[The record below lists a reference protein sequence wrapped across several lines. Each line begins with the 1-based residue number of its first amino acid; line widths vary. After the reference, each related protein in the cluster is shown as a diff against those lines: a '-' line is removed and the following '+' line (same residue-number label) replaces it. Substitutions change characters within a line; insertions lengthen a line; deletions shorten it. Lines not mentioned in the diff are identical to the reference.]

1 MTSPAGNSV
10 DNVDVDVVGVDDST
24 VPVGNTTSKSGSP
37 FPSPREIISFQF
49 CSGSFVWDVECGT
62 FERFPANAGVDLSKY
77 LLFPEALGKSVS
89 LVDVAGEVG
98 FVTNNSAAAVT
109 TSKFGS
115 SAVAKGR
122 YASPG
127 IEVGPP
133 GIEAELASELS
144 LTEIETKDAAWVVL
158 SSKDA
163 EVFVGLGGT
172 NVVSLFSS
180 G

>member
-1 MTSPAGNSV
+1 M
-10 DNVDVDVVGVDDST
+10 
-24 VPVGNTTSKSGSP
+24 
-37 FPSPREIISFQF
+37 
-49 CSGSFVWDVECGT
+49 
-62 FERFPANAGVDLSKY
+62 
-77 LLFPEALGKSVS
+77 LFPEALGKSVS

-133 GIEAELASELS
+133 GIEAELR
-144 LTEIETKDAAWVVL
+144 TEIETKDAAWVVL

-172 NVVSLFSS
+172 NVVRKVLFPIFLFSS

>member
-1 MTSPAGNSV
+1 MKAPVGNSV
-10 DNVDVDVVGVDDST
+10 DNVDVDVVDVDDST

-37 FPSPREIISFQF
+37 FPSAREIISTQF

-77 LLFPEALGKSVS
+77 LLFPEALSKSVS

-98 FVTNNSAAAVT
+98 FVTNNSAASVT
-109 TSKFGS
+109 TSKF

-127 IEVGPP
+127 VEVGPP
-133 GIEAELASELS
+133 GIEAEELR
-144 LTEIETKDAAWVVL
+144 TEIETKDAAWVVL

-163 EVFVGLGGT
+163 EVRLGGT
-172 NVVSLFSS
+172 NVVGKVLFPVSLFSS